1 MALANVLLLSQIAG
15 HVILFILS
23 LCIIVPLF
31 INLDQFCG
39 HCLLFTTGKW
49 REEDGM
55 FDVQWASS
63 GFCNFPLI
71 TGFFLL
77 VISVV
82 QIYRYARMKEE
93 ASFIAL
99 FIDVVLGIWMLAMS
113 ILSAIFI
120 TLGFIVWCD
129 GMTER
134 FPSCEISAGQNII
147 RGDTEKINTSGF
159 YIEMGTTQVST
170 FPDKS
175 LTKLIK
181 FLLKQFGAWGSFA
194 ISVGIGVIALLKLI
208 DNHQVRNIKVSM
220 YLERQR
226 LVNQQQ
232 HDGRSTPPIVSHA
245 SSDSEQNK

>member
-1 MALANVLLLSQIAG
+1 MALANVLQLSQIAG

-77 VISVV
+77 IISVV

-134 FPSCEISAGQNII
+134 FPSCAISAGQNII

-159 YIEMGTTQVST
+159 YIEMGTT
-170 FPDKS
+170 
-175 LTKLIK
+175 
-181 FLLKQFGAWGSFA
+181 QFGAWGSFA

-232 HDGRSTPPIVSHA
+232 YDGRSTPPIVSNA